1 VLNVIWLTKYGLF
14 KQREE
19 LEKLKAE
26 IVVAMK
32 EYEMLRVEKQ
42 RINLELFEVEQEGE
56 QYQRAISDT
65 KASTRQL
72 EQQILDI
79 DVDININHRL

>member
-1 VLNVIWLTKYGLF
+1 M
-14 KQREE
+14 
-19 LEKLKAE
+19 KAE

-32 EYEMLRVEKQ
+32 EYEMLRAEKQ
-42 RINLELFEVEQEGE
+42 RINLELFEVEEEGE
-56 QYQRAISDT
+56 QYQRAIADT

-72 EQQILDI
+72 QQQILDI